1 MQEISLKKELITPMR
16 AIKAACALISKAIK
30 FFAREIRRLDDQ
42 IGREANSPD
51 TPYQ

>member
-1 MQEISLKKELITPMR
+1 MR
-16 AIKAACALISKAIK
+16 AIKIACALMSKAVK
-30 FFAREIRRLDDQ
+30 LFAREIHGLDDH